1 MEQMARN
8 PAPSRAGARN
18 AGLNGLRR
26 LIHYR
31 IVIPL
36 KRSRHGPEYTARGT
50 LVGLIWAFT
59 PTVGI
64 QMALVLGT
72 WAVTR
77 RLFRWDF
84 NVFVAMGWTW
94 VTNVVTLIP
103 VYYVMF
109 VTGQLMMGHWE
120 DLAGYGSFQALWRG
134 SFQAGDGGMLDWMA
148 VYFSAVIRDWGLP
161 MLVGSVPWA
170 LALGWIGYMWSL
182 RFVIR
187 HRAARESRRRARARA
202 RSSETG

>member
-8 PAPSRAGARN
+8 PSPSRTGARN

-36 KRSRHGPEYTARGT
+36 KRSRHGPEHTARGT
-50 LVGLIWAFT
+50 LVGLVWAFT

-64 QMALVLGT
+64 QMVLVLAT
-72 WAVTR
+72 WVVTR
-77 RLFRWDF
+77 RLFGWDF
-84 NVFVAMGWTW
+84 NVFVAMAWTW
-94 VTNVVTLIP
+94 VTNVVTLVP
-103 VYYVMF
+103 VYYVLF
-109 VTGQLMMGHWE
+109 LTGQLMMGHWD
-120 DLAGYGSFQALWRG
+120 DLAGYGKFVELWQG
-134 SFQAGDGGMLDWMA
+134 SFQAGGMLDWMA
-148 VYFSAVIRDWGLP
+148 VYFTAVVRDWGLP

-170 LALGWIGYMWSL
+170 LATGGIGYVWSL

-187 HRAARESRRRARARA
+187 HRAARERRRRARATA
-202 RSSETG
+202 RGGETG